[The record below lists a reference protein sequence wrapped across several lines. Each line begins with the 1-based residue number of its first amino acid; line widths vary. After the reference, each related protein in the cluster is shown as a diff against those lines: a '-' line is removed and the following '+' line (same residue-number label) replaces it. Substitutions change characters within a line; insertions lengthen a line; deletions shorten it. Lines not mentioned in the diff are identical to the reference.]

1 MFHSIIMPAN
11 RFLVFGVVLILGAYS
26 QIVQAILIRESL
38 VVFYGNEVSLGI
50 FFGSWLFW
58 VAAGSLVALR
68 LARLPAFSR
77 PLPWLRRL
85 LLLLPLLLL
94 LQILALRLVR
104 LVLDVSSSEFVPL
117 GELFVSLFLI
127 NTPSALVLGFA
138 FPLACR
144 SFQQLS
150 NTGKSDSVTGNVSRL
165 YVADALGALFGGVL
179 FTFVLI
185 QWLGLTGSLGTV
197 TLMLS
202 AIAWL
207 FGEKRRKGRLA
218 VWITGLIGLAL
229 ILPQSGQWLE
239 RQLEAMRFSTL
250 QPSLEL
256 VDSLDT
262 RYGHLALARLGGQTS
277 IVLDGQITES
287 FPLPLEI
294 EQQAAYLLSQANDA
308 RRMLLFGNYASGLV
322 EELLRYPVEQIDL
335 VVEDRRAYERVYP
348 NLPEAGRNALADPRV
363 ALHFSDGR
371 RFVNRLETGRT
382 FDLVLV
388 LNASPASAYSNRY
401 FTREFYG
408 QIAAHMNRRGVLC
421 TRVSSASNYLGKT
434 VGGFSGSVYHTLKSL
449 LPEIAIVPGDDHV
462 YCATRAPGRITEDPG
477 ELERRY
483 LKISLDEHRFPAMA
497 FHSMLP
503 AADIRYVRKRF
514 AETESEINTDRHPIT
529 YYLNMVLWGR
539 FSASEFADWM
549 EQLRQQGLWPYLLP
563 PILFVLL
570 WLMRGTLEE
579 AARPVI
585 RRRAASLSITML
597 GFIAM
602 AAQLVILFSYQAHVG
617 FMFERVALING
628 LFMTGLAFGAGIG
641 GLLARTLRPAP
652 ALMGVMVLTAGA
664 FAAAPQLLTLLSTST
679 DLQEPGYLA
688 GSLVLGLLTG
698 MGFPLGVSVT
708 QQEQSGVVR
717 SSGINQ
723 LADNLG
729 GAAGGL
735 ITGTLMVPILGVDWS
750 CYLLSLFA
758 LMSLLP
764 LLFALA
770 APERLIG
777 LNRRGRSAFP
787 WPGLGWASTFMVL
800 WVYGGVLL
808 QQGTE
813 PAPQTRFD
821 DKHLARISDSAEF
834 ELREQPFDYYLGSG
848 GSPEGETA
856 SVASIAGAPDVRGY
870 AGAIN
875 LLLSVDGAGI
885 LRGARYVDSNE
896 TPSYIT
902 GIDGWLAGLRGIDL
916 SAQSLTL
923 QRIDGLSG
931 ATVTSRAAL
940 EAINQSVAAVG
951 KAAFDKN
958 FGVQG
963 DPPDIPGF
971 WLSARFI
978 ATALL
983 LLAFFPVYLSGS
995 EPGRLALQ
1003 FASLVLLGVWLNSLV
1018 TEVDLVNISLG
1029 HLSSL
1034 SENPQRWL
1042 LLGFVLISA
1051 LLFGQVWCGYLCP
1064 FGALQEFIS
1073 RIGRRL
1079 GLRTYPGRQLD
1090 TRLRF
1095 IKFLLLALLLIGVW
1109 STGDTSLAMFNP
1121 MQHAFGSRWQG
1132 WMLGIIGVV
1141 LIGALFYFRFWCRY
1155 LCPFGAFLALSNK
1168 LALLNRFAPRRRF
1181 EHCDLGVKEEFD
1193 IDCIRCSRCLTGRDT
1208 HKKSR

>member
-1 MFHSIIMPAN
+1 MPAN
-11 RFLVFGVVLILGAYS
+11 RFMVFGAVLILGAYS
-26 QIVQAILIRESL
+26 QIVQAILIREGL

-68 LARLPAFSR
+68 LARFSVFSR

-117 GELFVSLFLI
+117 GELFISLFLI

-144 SFQQLS
+144 AFQQLS
-150 NTGKSDSVTGNVSRL
+150 DTGESDSVTGNISRL
-165 YVADALGALFGGVL
+165 YAADALGALFGGVL

-207 FGEKRRKGRLA
+207 FGEKRHKGRLA
-218 VWITGLIGLAL
+218 AWITGLMGLAL
-229 ILPQSGQWLE
+229 ILPHSGQWLE
-239 RQLEAMRFSTL
+239 RQLETVRFSTL
-250 QPSLEL
+250 QPSMEL
-256 VDSLDT
+256 IDSLDT
-262 RYGHLALARLGGQTS
+262 RYGHLALARLGDQTS
-277 IVLDGQITES
+277 IVIDGQITES

-294 EQQAAYLLSQANDA
+294 EQQAAYFLSQADGA
-308 RRMLLFGNYASGLV
+308 LRVLLFGNYASGLV

-363 ALHFSDGR
+363 QLYFSDGR

-401 FTREFYG
+401 FTREFYL
-408 QIAAHMNRRGVLC
+408 QIAAHMGGRGVLC

-434 VGGFSGSVYHTLKSL
+434 VGGFSGSIFHTLKSL
-449 LPEIAIVPGDDHV
+449 LPEIAIVPGDDHI
-462 YCATRAPGRITEDPG
+462 YCATREPGRITEDPG

-503 AADIRYVRKRF
+503 AADIRYVRERF
-514 AETESEINTDRHPIT
+514 AETESEINTDQHPIT

-539 FSASEFADWM
+539 FSASEFADWL

-579 AARPVI
+579 ATRPAI

-617 FMFERVALING
+617 FIFERVALING
-628 LFMTGLAFGAGIG
+628 LFMTGLAVGAGIG
-641 GLLARTLRPAP
+641 RWLARTLSPAP

-664 FAAAPQLLTLLSTST
+664 FAAAPQLLTLLSAST

-698 MGFPLGVSVT
+698 MGFPLGVSIT

-723 LADNLG
+723 TADNLG

-758 LMSLLP
+758 LLGLVP
-764 LLFALA
+764 LLFAEA
-770 APERLIG
+770 APKRIIG
-777 LNRRGRSAFP
+777 LNSRGRPAFP
-787 WPGLGWASTFMVL
+787 WPGLGWALTFLVL
-800 WVYGGVLL
+800 LVYGGVLL

-813 PAPQTRFD
+813 PTPQTRFD

-848 GSPEGETA
+848 GSLEEETA
-856 SVASIAGAPDVRGY
+856 SLASIGGAPNVHGY
-870 AGAIN
+870 AGPIN
-875 LLLSVDGAGI
+875 LLLSVDEAGI
-885 LRGARYVDSNE
+885 LRGVRHIDSNE
-896 TPSYIT
+896 TPSYVT
-902 GIDGWLAGLRGIDL
+902 GIDEWLAGLRGLDL
-916 SAQSLTL
+916 SARSLTL
-923 QRIDGLSG
+923 QRIDGLTG

-940 EAINQSVAAVG
+940 EAINQSVAVVG
-951 KAAFDKN
+951 KEAFNKR

-963 DPPDIPGF
+963 RGLPDIPRS
-971 WLSARFI
+971 WLSPRFI

-995 EPGRLALQ
+995 EPGRLAFQ
-1003 FASLVLLGVWLNSLV
+1003 CASLVVLGLWLNSLV
-1018 TEVDLVNISLG
+1018 TEVDLINISLG

-1042 LLGFVLISA
+1042 LLGFVLVSA
-1051 LLFGQVWCGYLCP
+1051 LLFGQVWCGYVCP

-1079 GLRTYPGRQLD
+1079 GLRTYPDRQLD

-1095 IKFLLLALLLIGVW
+1095 LKFLLLALLLIGVW
-1109 STGDTSLAMFNP
+1109 STGDSYLAMFNP

-1141 LIGALFYFRFWCRY
+1141 LLGALFYFRFWCRY

-1168 LALLNRFAPRRRF
+1168 LALLNRFAPKRRF
-1181 EHCDLGVKEEFD
+1181 EHCDLGVKEEYD

-1208 HKKSR
+1208 HRKVR